1 MSHTLLAGLG
11 GADWSGMLIALL
23 QVLMIDLVLAGDNA
37 VAVGIAASG
46 LHPDQRKRVILAG
59 LSAAVVLRIAF
70 ALAAQRLLNLIG
82 LQLAGG
88 LILLFVGWKMWRDLR
103 ANAEAR
109 RLTADP
115 PAKTFWQA
123 FLQIFLAD
131 LAMSL
136 DNVLAVAGAA
146 LRHPFVLIFGLVL
159 SIGLMGVAANAI
171 AAVLHRARWI
181 SYVGLLVVIYVAL
194 HMIWEGYRGGVVD
207 LGQTKAYNDL
217 MPGAWLDIK
226 PDEAAKHLKKK

>member
-1 MSHTLLAGLG
+1 MSHTLLAGLN
-11 GADWSGMLIALL
+11 GADWGGMLVALG

-37 VAVGIAASG
+37 VAVGMAASG
-46 LHPDQRKRVILAG
+46 LDPAMRKRVILSG

-70 ALAAQRLLNLIG
+70 ALLAQQLLNLIG

-88 LILLFVGWKMWRDLR
+88 FILLVVGWRMWRELR
-103 ANAEAR
+103 ADAKAKQSNQTR
-109 RLTADP
+109 
-115 PAKTFWQA
+115 PAKTFWGA

-146 LRHPFVLIFGLVL
+146 LSHPFVLMFGLIL

-171 AAVLHRARWI
+171 AGVLHRMRWI
-181 SYVGLLVVIYVAL
+181 SYVGVLVVIYVAL
-194 HMIWEGYRGGVVD
+194 HMVWEGYRGGVVD

-217 MPGAWLDIK
+217 MPGTWLDIK
-226 PDEAAKHLKKK
+226 PDEAAKRLQRK